1 MLIGVYKKSVVLTY
15 VGLASSIIGIFLA
28 FQKNIDLAMICYI
41 IAGICD
47 LFDGFIARKCDR
59 NNMEKEFGIQIDSL
73 VDVVSFGI
81 FPIIIFLNLE
91 FNSIIHMIGYVL
103 YASAA
108 ITRLAYFNVNA
119 KIDTPIKHY
128 TGLPVT
134 ASTIIFSLAYMLKG
148 FMSARIFGI
157 VYTILMFV
165 TAFLF
170 VLKIKVPKL
179 TGKWYIVFGAL
190 ALVGIVM
197 IVVG

>member
-15 VGLASSIIGIFLA
+15 IGLASSIIGIFLA
-28 FQKNIDLAMICYI
+28 FQKKVDFAMICYI
-41 IAGICD
+41 IAGVCD
-47 LFDGFIARKCDR
+47 LFDGFIARRCER
-59 NNMEKEFGIQIDSL
+59 NNVEKEFGIQIDSL

-91 FNSIIHMIGYVL
+91 LNSIIHMIGYVL

-119 KIDTPIKHY
+119 KIDTPIKYY

-134 ASTIIFSLAYMLKG
+134 ASTIIFSLAYILKG
-148 FMSARIFGI
+148 FISIKMFGI
-157 VYTILMFV
+157 VYTILMFG

-179 TGKWYIVFGAL
+179 TGKWYIIFGTL
-190 ALVGIVM
+190 ALVAISM
-197 IVVG
+197 IVIC